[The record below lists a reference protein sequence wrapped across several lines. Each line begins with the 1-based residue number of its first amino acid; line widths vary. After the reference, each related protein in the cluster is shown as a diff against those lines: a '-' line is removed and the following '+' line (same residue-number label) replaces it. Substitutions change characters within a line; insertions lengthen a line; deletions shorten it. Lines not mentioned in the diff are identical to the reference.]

1 MGKIE
6 KNVPKRFCQSNNY
19 TNKCCWQYSHVNMAI
34 ISNVCKQLVSE
45 CCDEGVSL
53 YYQFVPTETETS
65 TKV

>member
-1 MGKIE
+1 MCQNGFFRVTIILI
-6 KNVPKRFCQSNNY
+6 NVVGSTVMSIWQSY
-19 TNKCCWQYSHVNMAI
+19 PPD
-34 ISNVCKQLVSE
+34 VCKQLVSE